1 MSYILSEDG
10 MTAGSLWDTD
20 VLILILTSK
29 VRSGLHIWKQQL
41 SRHHSVLCS
50 FLSTVPHLTE
60 DGEEFLAEH
69 ADGRSSGAW
78 QRAAERGKSCWA
90 WRSEAGCVCCQGRGT
105 QKHYG
110 YRRVF
115 LASST
120 AGGRGTGFGHQ
131 AEPRRGRGS
140 SPAEIKRIAP
150 AGTTASRGR
159 HADRVP

>member
-1 MSYILSEDG
+1 MKFFFLKMFFLLCKKAENVFSFVRGWDDG
-10 MTAGSLWDTD
+10 WVAVDTD
-20 VLILILTSK
+20 VLILILTPK

-69 ADGRSSGAW
+69 ADARSRGAW

-90 WRSEAGCVCCQGRGT
+90 WP
-105 QKHYG
+105 
-110 YRRVF
+110 
-115 LASST
+115 
-120 AGGRGTGFGHQ
+120 AGGRGTGHQ

-140 SPAEIKRIAP
+140 SSG
-150 AGTTASRGR
+150 AGNLVSC
-159 HADRVP
+159 P

>member
-1 MSYILSEDG
+1 MFFLLCKKAENVFSFVRGWDDG
-10 MTAGSLWDTD
+10 WVAVDTD
-20 VLILILTSK
+20 VLILILTPK

-110 YRRVF
+110 NRRVF

-131 AEPRRGRGS
+131 AEPSRGRGS
-140 SPAEIKRIAP
+140 SSG
-150 AGTTASRGR
+150 AGNLVSC
-159 HADRVP
+159 P